1 MGVPPLSLSL
11 TPREMCINDI
21 WPSFSLSFGFLTVC
35 PNVAGAAA
43 AVPARWR
50 RCRSCSWRCSRRW
63 RSSSVSFIFI
73 NLTYFR
79 VKLRRSGSDATP
91 AQSPRLFLSHS
102 SPFLSPS
109 PTPLTGPAA
118 AVARQCAALFWIP
131 VASSHS
137 RGHSHSRAPFAATS
151 PLSTPSPSPCHSRC
165 RSQAGS

>member
-1 MGVPPLSLSL
+1 
-11 TPREMCINDI
+11 MCINDI
-21 WPSFSLSFGFLTVC
+21 WPSFSHSFGFLTVC

-50 RCRSCSWRCSRRW
+50 RCRSCSLRCSRRW

-102 SPFLSPS
+102 PPA
-109 PTPLTGPAA
+109 PPLHSLGLLLLLPDN
-118 AVARQCAALFWIP
+118 VPLYFGCQLPVPIP
-131 VASSHS
+131 VAILI
-137 RGHSHSRAPFAATS
+137 PV
-151 PLSTPSPSPCHSRC
+151 PLLLPLPLCLPLFPSPSHSRC